1 MLRNPASSRI
11 SALRRAVILGGFA
24 LAAALAAT
32 PAAAFVHMHG
42 GGVHGGSFHPHM
54 AFGGFHHD
62 FDHHFRHDFDHRF
75 HHRRFFGFA
84 GFDFEPGYA
93 YDYEAY
99 DPCLRHVWGPYGWR
113 WVNVCY

>member
-1 MLRNPASSRI
+1 MPRNPAPPRTT
-11 SALRRAVILGGFA
+11 ALRRAALLGGLA

-42 GGVHGGSFHPHM
+42 GGFHGGSFHPHM
-54 AFGGFHHD
+54 AFNGFHHD
-62 FDHHFRHDFDHRF
+62 FDRHFHHDFDRRF
-75 HHRRFFGFA
+75 HRRFFGFA

-93 YDYEAY
+93 YGYDAY
-99 DPCLRHVWGPYGWR
+99 DPCLRRIWGPYGWR